1 MLPTSLPG
9 FRQCSILHD
18 QGLHDQGPHDQ
29 GLHEFRR
36 HEACCVSTGQGK
48 TGAWTLSTP
57 DEDKLRELAS
67 VFREHLHA
75 PLVVYLRG
83 DLGAGKTTFARAL
96 IQSLGY
102 TGRVKSPTYGLL
114 ETYSAGGMNILH
126 LDLYR
131 IDHPRDLEQLAIRDL
146 FDEKSL
152 LLVEWP
158 EKGGNFLPPADLE
171 LQFGETQGQRCISFC
186 PFSPAG
192 ASLSQV
198 VHGAL

>member
-1 MLPTSLPG
+1 MNTE
-9 FRQCSILHD
+9 R
-18 QGLHDQGPHDQ
+18 
-29 GLHEFRR
+29 
-36 HEACCVSTGQGK
+36 GK
-48 TGAWTLSTP
+48 PGAWNLSTP
-57 DEDKLRELAS
+57 EEAKLRELAGI
-67 VFREHLHA
+67 FCEHLSV

-102 TGRVKSPTYGLL
+102 IGHVKSPTYGLL
-114 ETYSAGGMNILH
+114 ETYSAGGVNILH

-131 IDHPRDLEQLAIRDL
+131 IDRPRDLEQLAIRDL

-171 LQFGETQGQRCISFC
+171 LQFGEAQGQRCIGFF

-198 VHGAL
+198 LHGAL